1 MQITFDPLNAEE
13 SAAVAVFI
21 AARYDIQ
28 PQTAP
33 STRDVLRPD
42 GSVRHRVGS
51 DNLSDEDRSDMSTQ
65 LREFVES
72 PAAVRAEVAA
82 TIAQA
87 DQPDTGADAPSA
99 APLEQPAPLP
109 AAADLF
115 GTAPV
120 APPAGEPSAP
130 IVPPPPVPSAPPAA
144 APSANALPVIP
155 AGDVDKHG
163 LPWDDRIHSGTRVKN
178 ADGSWRQRRGVDA
191 DLVKTVENELRAL
204 MAIPT
209 RPGVTLGSAGPLEV
223 TTDAPTTSAIAPP
236 VTHGASTAAGISP
249 PPPPITVAASS
260 PSVVAEPGNVPPPP
274 VPAPPTSAPATAP
287 IPTPPVPPAPT
298 AAEPTVPLTFATM
311 LRKVTDALAQNKI
324 KETDVHAALEKIGL
338 LPTQIGLLSAR
349 ADLLPAFDTHIAA
362 AIGAGHA

>member
-1 MQITFDPLNAEE
+1 MQITFDPFNKRE
-13 SAAVAVFI
+13 SEFVRQVLGVAQITHTFI
-21 AARYDIQ
+21 KDVE
-28 PQTAP
+28 PVNTAP
-33 STRDVLRPD
+33 DKSPVADHAPD
-42 GSVRHRVGS
+42 
-51 DNLSDEDRSDMSTQ
+51 L
-65 LREFVES
+65 
-72 PAAVRAEVAA
+72 PA

-87 DQPDTGADAPSA
+87 DQPDVGMTIEEFLEPIRRAQQSA

-120 APPAGEPSAP
+120 APSDGEASAP

-144 APSANALPVIP
+144 ASSANALPVIP

-191 DLVKTVENELRAL
+191 HLVKTVENELRAL
-204 MAIPT
+204 MALPT
-209 RPGVTLGSAGPLEV
+209 RPGITLGSADFLAEPQQI
-223 TTDAPTTSAIAPP
+223 PAPP
-236 VTHGASTAAGISP
+236 APVTPIAATPAVPDGNGAT
-249 PPPPITVAASS
+249 T
-260 PSVVAEPGNVPPPP
+260 EGNVPPPP

-287 IPTPPVPPAPT
+287 IPSPPVPPAPI
-298 AAEPTVPLTFATM
+298 AAEPAAPLTFATM

-349 ADLLPAFDTHIAA
+349 ADLLPAFHMHIAA

>member
-1 MQITFDPLNAEE
+1 MQITFDPLNENERNFVAQFVMEVNAEM
-13 SAAVAVFI
+13 
-21 AARYDIQ
+21 
-28 PQTAP
+28 
-33 STRDVLRPD
+33 TR
-42 GSVRHRVGS
+42 
-51 DNLSDEDRSDMSTQ
+51 M
-65 LREFVES
+65 REES
-72 PAAVRAEVAA
+72 PAAVGAEVVA
-82 TIAQA
+82 TIAEA

-99 APLEQPAPLP
+99 APLDPFLQGVELLDAPLP

-144 APSANALPVIP
+144 APSASVLPVIP

-163 LPWDDRIHSGTRVKN
+163 LPWDERIHSGTRVKN

-191 DLVKTVENELRAL
+191 ELVKTVENELRAL
-204 MAIPT
+204 MALPT
-209 RPGVTLGSAGPLEV
+209 RPGITLGSADFLDAAGAMAPEPSSSNA
-223 TTDAPTTSAIAPP
+223 TTSPAPTAPPAPP
-236 VTHGASTAAGISP
+236 VPAPAVAPTPPAPVASAPIASAPAGA
-249 PPPPITVAASS
+249 
-260 PSVVAEPGNVPPPP
+260 AEPGNVPPPP

-287 IPTPPVPPAPT
+287 IPSPPVPPAPT
-298 AAEPTVPLTFATM
+298 AAEPAAPLTFATM

-349 ADLLPAFDTHIAA
+349 ADLLPAFDMHIAA

>member
-1 MQITFDPLNAEE
+1 MQITFDPLSLDE
-13 SAAVAVFI
+13 SAAVHEFLVWRHNLPNTLGGPTRSLLTAKAGHMLG
-21 AARYDIQ
+21 AALATQ
-28 PQTAP
+28 E
-33 STRDVLRPD
+33 ST
-42 GSVRHRVGS
+42 
-51 DNLSDEDRSDMSTQ
+51 
-65 LREFVES
+65 
-72 PAAVRAEVAA
+72 AAVRAEVAA
-82 TIAQA
+82 TIAQI

-99 APLEQPAPLP
+99 APLPPDAPSP

-120 APPAGEPSAP
+120 APPAGEPSAS

-144 APSANALPVIP
+144 APSANVLPVIP

-191 DLVKTVENELRAL
+191 ELVKTVENELRAL
-204 MAIPT
+204 MALPT
-209 RPGVTLGSAGPLEV
+209 RPGITLGSAGPLV
-223 TTDAPTTSAIAPP
+223 PPPP
-236 VTHGASTAAGISP
+236 VTTATEAAGSTASTISVH
-249 PPPPITVAASS
+249 VAAPPASLTPTAGES
-260 PSVVAEPGNVPPPP
+260 PLVPPP

-287 IPTPPVPPAPT
+287 IPSPPPVAATT
-298 AAEPTVPLTFATM
+298 AAEPAAPLTFATM

-349 ADLLPAFDTHIAA
+349 ADLLPAFDMHIAA